1 MLIFSVFPFLFSQIS
16 KVVSFG
22 PKENADFYVYYFFPP
37 LFFMFYFTPYFPTFL
52 TKVHPHFHSP
62 SSLSHRIPAQS
73 ERFTTSP
80 TVCVFQQFPTLLA
93 PTRPLL

>member
-37 LFFMFYFTPYFPTFL
+37 LFFYVLFYSIFSHL
-52 TKVHPHFHSP
+52 SHQSSP
-62 SSLSHRIPAQS
+62 SLPFPLISISSYPSS
-73 ERFTTSP
+73 E
-80 TVCVFQQFPTLLA
+80 
-93 PTRPLL
+93 